1 MRGSCYQPYDTTVN
15 AIFER
20 YSFNTRNQ
28 QEHESFK
35 VYYSALRGQVEK
47 YEYGEFR
54 GELLRDRIVGGI
66 RSDSVRKVL
75 LSKKDLTL
83 SSAVDICLKSETS
96 MHQASTMAAGSLT
109 TTPSVSESE
118 SIFALHRQRTPQ
130 CTNSSEQQP
139 QGGQTKLCQY
149 CGQNH
154 KRGRRVCPANGQ
166 RYL

>member
-1 MRGSCYQPYDTTVN
+1 MTSRCVGAVN

-35 VYYSALRGQVEK
+35 DYYSALRGQVGK
-47 YEYGEFR
+47 CEYGEFR
-54 GELLRDRIVGGI
+54 DELLRDRIVGGI
-66 RSDSVRKVL
+66 RSNSVRKVL

-83 SSAVDICLKSETS
+83 SSAVDICLTSETA
-96 MHQASTMAAGSLT
+96 MHQASTMAAGSLS

-130 CTNSSEQQP
+130 RTNSNEQQP
-139 QGGQTKLCQY
+139 QGVKPSYASIVARIT
-149 CGQNH
+149 
-154 KRGRRVCPANGQ
+154 RGDDMYVPQMVIDVHTMA
-166 RYL
+166 